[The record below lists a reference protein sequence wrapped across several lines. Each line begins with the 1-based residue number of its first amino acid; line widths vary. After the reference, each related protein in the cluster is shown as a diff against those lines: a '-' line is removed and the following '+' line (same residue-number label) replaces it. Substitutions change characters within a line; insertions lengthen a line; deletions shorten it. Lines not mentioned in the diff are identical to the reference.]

1 RLAVIRAQG
10 AIDYLNR
17 EARAAEAVGVQ
28 QTLYRLM
35 EEQYKTL
42 VLANVSEDY
51 AFYVIDPAVAA
62 DPNHYVFPRLG
73 LFTFAGL
80 FFGMVLLLIQA
91 LLEASQRSLQT
102 PAAGH
107 GR

>member
-1 RLAVIRAQG
+1 
-10 AIDYLNR
+10 
-17 EARAAEAVGVQ
+17 
-28 QTLYRLM
+28 M

-62 DPNHYVFPRLG
+62 DPHHFVFPSRG

-80 FFGMVLLLIQA
+80 FFGVVLVLMLAVI
-91 LLEASQRSLQT
+91 EASQPSP
-102 PAAGH
+102 PAGGGH